1 MYLHNILVSNCL
13 DELSPTTSL
22 NTKWS
27 TSTIVITAVISSF
40 IAVVMVLLLIFIA
53 MVARHKLLVTGGRR
67 KSPAESQEG
76 TLPYDNQTDFGYVSP
91 DEIRKCKIT
100 TTGEYTEPFS
110 TSGPPIGRG
119 SLPPLITFPGSN
131 LHSMQGSGAG
141 DAGSGP
147 GGQGGKMAEYYS
159 CTLISNPVPP
169 NNSGNY
175 SLHLSLTKI
184 SSSEISLLLIKHQIM

>member
-1 MYLHNILVSNCL
+1 MNKIHYLIYFFLIIFFA
-13 DELSPTTSL
+13 DEFGPTTLL
-22 NTKWS
+22 NSKWN
-27 TSTIVITAVISSF
+27 TSTIVLTAVISSF
-40 IAVVMVLLLIFIA
+40 IAILMVLLLIFIA
-53 MVARHKLLVTGGRR
+53 MVARHKLLISSGRR
-67 KSPAESQEG
+67 KQSPAESQEG

-110 TSGPPIGRG
+110 TTTNGPHGGLG

-131 LHSMQGSGAG
+131 LHSIQGSGAG
-141 DAGSGP
+141 DSGSG
-147 GGQGGKMAEYYS
+147 GAKMAEYYS

-175 SLHLSLTKI
+175 
-184 SSSEISLLLIKHQIM
+184 